1 MNKRGFSFGLLIV
14 SLALSSTACH
24 TKPRLPDYR
33 YRMTVEVETPEGL
46 RSGSSVIEVS
56 SSIASKETFPMP
68 NKVSTQVHG
77 EAVAVDLGKG
87 RVLFALLNKRGLAEG
102 ANNYAF
108 DALFTKPWAGADEY
122 LREVNELVTRRDVAV
137 LPPHDPHLDMQ
148 SYKSGVD
155 TVVRSGPLPKELL
168 FGKYPMLVT
177 FGDLRDPRSVIAV
190 DPADLAKAFGSGIV
204 LKRITVQPTDAAVTT
219 GIEKR
224 LGWLGPHPEPSLNP
238 AHGPLDFSTAAT
250 VHQGDLLRK

>member
-1 MNKRGFSFGLLIV
+1 MLKTLSV
-14 SLALSSTACH
+14 SATAVLVVLAGCQ
-24 TKPRLPDYR
+24 TKPSLPDYR

-46 RSGSSVIEVS
+46 KSGSSVIEVS
-56 SSIASKETFPMP
+56 SSIASKDAFPMP

-122 LREVNELVTRRDVAV
+122 LREVNELVTRRDIGV
-137 LPPHDPHLDMQ
+137 LPPHDPHLDMK

-155 TVVRSGPLPKELL
+155 TVVRSGPIPKELL
-168 FGKYPMLVT
+168 FQKYPMLVT
-177 FGDLRDPRSVIAV
+177 FSDLRDPRSVLPV
-190 DPADLAKAFGSGIV
+190 DPADFAKAFGSGVV
-204 LKRITVQPTDAAVTT
+204 LKRITVQPTDAPVTT
-219 GIEKR
+219 GIDKR
-224 LGWLGPHPEPSLNP
+224 LAAMGLRIDHGLDDDFAPTTKPTLAQQLGYRNFKS
-238 AHGPLDFSTAAT
+238 
-250 VHQGDLLRK
+250 